1 MSTLS
6 KLTSVVQSLAS
17 EHVPPKL
24 QFRFAT
30 GIQAF
35 SLQELRSVNANG
47 RLLADKRKTGE
58 SRVYRLLRDNR
69 WPGIVLRII
78 LKQFVPR
85 GTTFIHLAL
94 DHTQIGPFKVAVITL
109 SVGRGR
115 SLPIWCQVC
124 QDETMAELMGALS
137 LLFDQVVSPGRFILT
152 MDRWF
157 ASPNLLP
164 LLESCGV
171 RFICRCKFDLPV
183 MAPWDPYHSVPAGQV
198 SHEEL
203 AVEYGGLELR
213 LVRSDYHEG
222 MKQPEPWFLLT
233 NITGREMS
241 RRQILNRYAKRFEI
255 EEFFKDL
262 KWIQRYEWQRLE
274 TREVFATLLGFAFLG
289 WWIMAS
295 VMSGVV
301 RIARARSLNEHH
313 RLSWFR
319 ACYEE
324 FVKLC
329 WPPQLRFVPLQLHES
344 VL

>member
-6 KLTSVVQSLAS
+6 KVQSVVQSLAD
-17 EHVPPKL
+17 EHIPPKL
-24 QFRFAT
+24 QFRFST

-47 RLLADKRKTGE
+47 RLLANKRKTGE
-58 SRVYRLLRDNR
+58 SRVYRLLRDTR

-78 LKQFVPR
+78 LKQFVPS
-85 GTTFIHLAL
+85 GTAFIHLAL

-124 QDETMAELMGALS
+124 EDETMAELMEALS
-137 LLFDQVVSPGRFILT
+137 LLFDQMASPGRFVLT

-164 LLESCGV
+164 LLEELGV
-171 RFICRCKFDLPV
+171 KFISRTKSSLPLLL
-183 MAPWDPYHSVPAGQV
+183 PWDPYNKVPAGEISQ
-198 SHEEL
+198 EETMC
-203 AVEYGGLELR
+203 EYAGLELR
-213 LVRSDYHEG
+213 FVRSDWNED
-222 MKQPEPWFLLT
+222 MKEQEPWCLLT
-233 NITGREMS
+233 NVPAENMT

-255 EEFFKDL
+255 EEFFKDM
-262 KWIQRYEWQRLE
+262 KWIQKYEWQRLE
-274 TREVFATLLGFAFLG
+274 TREAFAVLLGFAFLG
-289 WWIMAS
+289 WWLMARALPE
-295 VMSGVV
+295 VV
-301 RIARARSLNEHH
+301 RQARARCLNDHY

-324 FVKLC
+324 FMRLC
-329 WPPQLRFVPLQLHES
+329 WPPQLRFVPL
-344 VL
+344 